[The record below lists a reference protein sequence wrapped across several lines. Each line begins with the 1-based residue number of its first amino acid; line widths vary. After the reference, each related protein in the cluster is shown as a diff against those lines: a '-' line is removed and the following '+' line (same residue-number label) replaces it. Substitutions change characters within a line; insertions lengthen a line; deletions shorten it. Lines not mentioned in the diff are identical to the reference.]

1 MSRLLLLLIFS
12 CSALYLTAQEKIS
25 SDSISIIPNEIKVGQ
40 PVIERSLNFNETTFP
55 EEITF
60 PDISIFNQPLLPD
73 YNKNLDF
80 SRHLN
85 PKQISFS
92 APYSAGFSNHS
103 IFSFGHVFNQS
114 AYQLNDRLT
123 FGGNSFGARSI
134 FEAPKLNSSI
144 QDLSIKG
151 ASMFME
157 YKVTDKFK
165 VQTRVSI
172 SNRNSSPWDY

>member
-1 MSRLLLLLIFS
+1 M
-12 CSALYLTAQEKIS
+12 
-25 SDSISIIPNEIKVGQ
+25 
-40 PVIERSLNFNETTFP
+40 ERMLNFNEKSFS

-73 YNKNLDF
+73 YNKNLEF
-80 SRHLN
+80 SKYLN
-85 PKQISFS
+85 PKRISFS
-92 APYSAGFSNHS
+92 TAYSVGFSNHS

-114 AYQLNDRLT
+114 AYQLIDRLMI
-123 FGGNSFGARSI
+123 GGNSFGARSI

-144 QDLSIKG
+144 HDMSIKG

-165 VQTRVSI
+165 VQTRVSV
-172 SNRNSSPWDY
+172 SNGNNSPWAF

>member
-1 MSRLLLLLIFS
+1 MSRLFLILIIS
-12 CSALYLTAQEKIS
+12 CSALYASAQEIIIP
-25 SDSISIIPNEIKVGQ
+25 DSISTIPAEIKVGQ
-40 PVIERSLNFNETTFP
+40 PVIERMLNFNETSFP

-80 SRHLN
+80 SRYLN

-92 APYSAGFSNHS
+92 TSYSVGFPYHSA
-103 IFSFGHVFNQS
+103 FSFGHVFNQS
-114 AYQLNDRLT
+114 AYQLNDRLMI
-123 FGGNSFGARSI
+123 GGNSFGAQSI

-144 QDLSIKG
+144 HDLSIKG

-172 SNRNSSPWDY
+172 SNRGNSPWAY

>member
-1 MSRLLLLLIFS
+1 MSRLFLILILS
-12 CSALYLTAQEKIS
+12 CSAFYVSAQDKNF
-25 SDSISIIPNEIKVGQ
+25 SDSTSIIPYEIKVGQ
-40 PVIERSLNFNETTFP
+40 PVMERMLDFNQTSFP

-60 PDISIFNQPLLPD
+60 SDISIFNQPLLPD
-73 YNKNLDF
+73 HNKNLDF
-80 SRHLN
+80 SKYLN

-92 APYSAGFSNHS
+92 TNYYAGFSNHS

-114 AYQLNDRLT
+114 AYQLNDRLM
-123 FGGNSFGARSI
+123 FGGNSFGARTI

-144 QDLSIKG
+144 HDMSIKG
-151 ASMFME
+151 ATMFME

-172 SNRNSSPWDY
+172 SNGNNSPWAY

>member
-1 MSRLLLLLIFS
+1 V
-12 CSALYLTAQEKIS
+12 LYASAQEKIF
-25 SDSISIIPNEIKVGQ
+25 SDSTSIIPHKIIVGQ
-40 PVIERSLNFNETTFP
+40 PVMERMLDFNETSFP

-73 YNKNLDF
+73 FNKNIDF
-80 SRHLN
+80 SKYLN
-85 PKQISFS
+85 PKQISFTTT
-92 APYSAGFSNHS
+92 YSAGFSNHS

-114 AYQLNDRLT
+114 AYQLNDRLMV
-123 FGGNSFGARSI
+123 GGNSFGARSI
-134 FEAPKLNSSI
+134 FDAPKLNSSI
-144 QDLSIKG
+144 HDMSIKG

-172 SNRNSSPWDY
+172 SNGNNSPWAY